1 MEPQI
6 LKPKPE
12 RSLAQMEAL
21 NRARLKAQ
29 EVRRAN
35 ADLKLKE
42 KAIAKAEKEQKAS
55 EINRRYQEVN
65 KIPVPEPDPPT
76 PSTPPL
82 LEDQVD
88 EQEEVVYEKAPKA
101 PKKKKRVVVV
111 QESDSSE
118 EEIEVVLPKRSKTKA
133 PIEREPEPPPRTPP
147 NPFLDRPFIP
157 SIIPY

>member
-21 NRARLKAQ
+21 NRARLKAH

-35 ADLKLKE
+35 ADLKQKE
-42 KAIAKAEKEQKAS
+42 RAIVKAEKDKKAS
-55 EINRRYQEVN
+55 EINRRYQETVAA
-65 KIPVPEPDPPT
+65 PHAPT

-82 LEDQVD
+82 REDQVD

-111 QESDSSE
+111 QESDSE
-118 EEIEVVLPKRSKTKA
+118 EDEIEVVLPKRKTKA
-133 PIEREPEPPPRTPP
+133 PPIEREAEPPPRRP